1 MRTIS
6 LLSTQRGAAL
16 ALGLLMYAPGALAQ
30 APAPQPDPTP
40 AAAPA
45 EPAPAAP
52 AEAAP
57 AADPGVAATEANAL
71 PPEPQPVDAAAAGGE
86 VPLSQAELEALGF
99 TAAEGGE
106 VSTLDTDLHVSGFLD
121 FNYSRLIAK
130 KSSLN
135 RGFLPREHNFY
146 VGNFNVYLTKNLS
159 DTFRTMGEV
168 RFTYLPNGYAPGTGV
183 RSGSTPQTL
192 SEDYADF
199 DRNLKW
205 GAIEIERVY
214 LEWAPSRYFA
224 ARVGQFLTPYGVWN
238 VDHGSPTFIPVQRPY
253 VIGGSLFPE
262 RQTGFE
268 LYGRWDATNN
278 GTLGYHFT
286 LSNGGGPI
294 SEYRDLDDNK
304 AVGGRLFWEQRGFG
318 ELKIGYSMYYGRTTD
333 AVHGIGVDAATGKLV
348 PNEKVFVQY
357 DQLSIAGDIVW
368 KWKGLLLQAEYVSQ
382 QRAYT
387 GKGRQA
393 VFNTLEQ
400 KKVFPIDTPA
410 WGAYGLVGY
419 RLPWF
424 GIMPYIIYSDF
435 QLADETGSDAGV
447 RGVNAGLNIRP
458 IDAVVLK
465 IEYAHSFL
473 KEPLAGSKDP
483 FKLIQAQI
491 AWAF

>member
-1 MRTIS
+1 MRATK
-6 LLSTQRGAAL
+6 AL
-16 ALGLLMYAPGALAQ
+16 FAGLLLYAPSVFAQ
-30 APAPQPDPTP
+30 AAPEPAAATP
-40 AAAPA
+40 AAPTAETPPASAEAP
-45 EPAPAAP
+45 PPDQAASADVSATSV

-57 AADPGVAATEANAL
+57 SDP
-71 PPEPQPVDAAAAGGE
+71 AAGGE

-99 TAAEGGE
+99 TASEGGE
-106 VSTLDTDLHVSGFLD
+106 VSSLDTDLHVSGFLD
-121 FNYSRLIAK
+121 FNFSRLIAK

-135 RGFLPREHNFY
+135 NGFLPRNSNFY

-159 DTFRTMGEV
+159 ETFRTMGEV
-168 RFTYLPNGYAPGTGV
+168 RFTYLPNGYAPGTGA
-183 RSGSTPQTL
+183 RTGSTPQTL
-192 SEDYADF
+192 AKDYADF

-205 GAIEIERVY
+205 GGVEIERVY

-224 ARVGQFLTPYGVWN
+224 VRAGQFLTPYGVWN

-253 VIGGSLFPE
+253 VVGGTLFPE

-268 LYGRWDATNN
+268 LYGRWDATNS
-278 GTLGYHFT
+278 GTLGYHVT

-294 SEYRDLDDNK
+294 SEYRDLDGNK

-333 AVHGIGVDAATGKLV
+333 AVQGIGVNAATGKLI
-348 PNEKVFVQY
+348 PTEKVFVQY
-357 DQLSIAGDIVW
+357 DQLSIAGDITW

-393 VFNTLEQ
+393 VANPLEQ
-400 KKVFPIDTPA
+400 RSVFPIDTPA
-410 WGAYGLVGY
+410 WGAYALVGY

-424 GIMPYIIYSDF
+424 GIMPYMIYSDF
-435 QLADETGSDAGV
+435 QLADETGSDAGT
-447 RGVNAGLNIRP
+447 RGFSAGLNIRP

-465 IEYAHSFL
+465 LEYVHAWL

-483 FKLIQAQI
+483 FRLIQAQI

>member
-1 MRTIS
+1 MKATKAIFAGL
-6 LLSTQRGAAL
+6 LLSTSSV
-16 ALGLLMYAPGALAQ
+16 LAQ
-30 APAPQPDPTP
+30 APAP
-40 AAAPA
+40 
-45 EPAPAAP
+45 EPAPATPAPTAAEPTP

-57 AADPGVAATEANAL
+57 ATDPAVSADVSATTTAEAAPADP
-71 PPEPQPVDAAAAGGE
+71 AAGGE

-159 DTFRTMGEV
+159 ETFRTMGEV
-168 RFTYLPNGYAPGTGV
+168 RFSYLPNGQPPGTGA
-183 RSGSTPQTL
+183 RTGSTPQTL
-192 SEDYADF
+192 AGDYADF
-199 DRNLKW
+199 DRDVKW
-205 GAIEIERVY
+205 GSIEIERVY
-214 LEWAPSRYFA
+214 LEYAPSRYFA

-268 LYGRWDATNN
+268 LYGRWDATNS

-294 SEYRDLDDNK
+294 SEYRDLDENK

-318 ELKIGYSMYYGRTTD
+318 ELKIGFSAYYGRTTD
-333 AVHGIGVDAATGKLV
+333 AVHGIGVDAASGKLV

-357 DQLSIAGDIVW
+357 DQLSLAGDIVW
-368 KWKGLLLQAEYVSQ
+368 KWKGLLLQAEYISQ
-382 QRAYT
+382 QRRYT
-387 GKGRQA
+387 DKGRQA
-393 VFNTLEQ
+393 VFNTLTQ
-400 KKVFPIDTPA
+400 STVFPIDTPA
-410 WGAYGLVGY
+410 WGAYALAGY

-435 QLADETGSDAGV
+435 QLADEGGSDAGT
-447 RGVNAGLNIRP
+447 RGVNVGLNIRP

-465 IEYAHSFL
+465 IEYAHTFL
-473 KEPLAGSKDP
+473 KEPLTSSKDP
-483 FKLIQAQI
+483 FKLVQAQI